1 MSRPGS
7 WQDWPPARPIRV
19 DGGIKARS
27 KRGAIGEQWWSRRFI
42 GVLESYGM
50 SGRLARGR
58 SYARAG
64 QVLDFELSQGKVT
77 ARVQGSRVR
86 PYQVRIGVLP
96 LTTAQWR
103 RVMQQL
109 ASQALFRAKLLAGE
123 MPHEIEEVFSE
134 CGTPL
139 FPRSAADL
147 DMHCSCP
154 DWGVPCK
161 HLAAVC
167 YVLAEEFDR
176 DPFAMLAW
184 RGKGRDEL
192 LTALR
197 QIQGRAARPRRRPG
211 RDLAGRP
218 GRAGPSA
225 GRVPGRVLVA
235 RAEPGPAAG
244 AGRGARLRGARLAA
258 AHVPP
263 AARAGQGE
271 GPSRRAGPRLPA
283 ARRGRPGTGRRAR
296 LSPGPPP
303 DGAQTRSMASGR
315 PHQPSGVSRSS
326 SSIAPSTCHSEV
338 TGRNRPSMVRSSNSS
353 SSERKKSSSSSR
365 RPRPRPRPRPR
376 VGRRRRRLRGR
387 SRARTPARSAADAD
401 VPGPPSTS
409 AVIAASQSKWSM
421 AQMAASSLSA
431 SDPFA
436 VVLAGPAP
444 VVWSL
449 RGRHPGGQPEPQLGV
464 VGGQVFRA
472 HPAALDQQ
480 PARPAGPGDLG
491 AQPGAGPAQV
501 LRAAAGGHPPGRAG
515 PGSRPAPRRRRR
527 PTRPGTPRP
536 SRRAARPSGPG
547 RRAAPR
553 SSTALAARCR
563 PGRRPDR
570 PRPADRDRS
579 RPRRAAPR
587 GG

>member
-1 MSRPGS
+1 MSGPGS

-42 GVLESYGM
+42 SVLESYGM

-64 QVLDFELSQGKVT
+64 QVLDFELAQGKVT

-192 LTALR
+192 LTGCAR
-197 QIQGRAARPRRRPG
+197 FRGAAARPGPRPG
-211 RDLAGRP
+211 GRGP
-218 GRAGPSA
+218 RWTCRPSA

-244 AGRGARLRGARLAA
+244 AGRGARFRSARLAA

-271 GPSRRAGPRLPA
+271 GPGRRAGARLPA
-283 ARRGRPGTGRRAR
+283 AGR
-296 LSPGPPP
+296 
-303 DGAQTRSMASGR
+303 
-315 PHQPSGVSRSS
+315 
-326 SSIAPSTCHSEV
+326 
-338 TGRNRPSMVRSSNSS
+338 GRNRARA
-353 SSERKKSSSSSR
+353 SR
-365 RPRPRPRPRPR
+365 VKR
-376 VGRRRRRLRGR
+376 VCEG
-387 SRARTPARSAADAD
+387 
-401 VPGPPSTS
+401 
-409 AVIAASQSKWSM
+409 
-421 AQMAASSLSA
+421 
-431 SDPFA
+431 
-436 VVLAGPAP
+436 
-444 VVWSL
+444 
-449 RGRHPGGQPEPQLGV
+449 
-464 VGGQVFRA
+464 
-472 HPAALDQQ
+472 
-480 PARPAGPGDLG
+480 
-491 AQPGAGPAQV
+491 
-501 LRAAAGGHPPGRAG
+501 
-515 PGSRPAPRRRRR
+515 
-527 PTRPGTPRP
+527 
-536 SRRAARPSGPG
+536 
-547 RRAAPR
+547 
-553 SSTALAARCR
+553 
-563 PGRRPDR
+563 
-570 PRPADRDRS
+570 
-579 RPRRAAPR
+579 
-587 GG
+587 